1 VYLGRNGG
9 QEGHGGSMEVP
20 SKSQRKGHL
29 DKDGDEKGIGLW
41 DGLGQWVESEGPS
54 V

>member
-1 VYLGRNGG
+1 MYLDRNAG
-9 QEGHGGSMEVP
+9 QKVHGGSMELL

-29 DKDGDEKGIGLW
+29 EKDGDEKGIGLW

-54 V
+54 L